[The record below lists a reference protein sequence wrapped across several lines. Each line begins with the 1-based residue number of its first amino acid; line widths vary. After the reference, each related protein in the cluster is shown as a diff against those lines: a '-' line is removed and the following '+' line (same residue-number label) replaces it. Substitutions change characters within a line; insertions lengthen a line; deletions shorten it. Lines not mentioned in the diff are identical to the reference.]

1 MTTELPT
8 GNEDRLLF
16 ELKSRGPQAAATLA
30 AALAITP
37 MGAHK
42 LLARLEAMGLVDA
55 REDTRKDTRDSS
67 GDGAQAARVGRPR
80 RLWALTAAGHGR
92 FPDRHADLTLQL
104 IQQAR
109 VLFGDAGLDQL
120 ITARE
125 QDSERRYAAA
135 LSRSQSLAE
144 RVRELARLRSEEGYM
159 ARAERAGRDWLL
171 VEDHCPICAAAT
183 HCQGFCRSELALFQR
198 CLGPGV
204 SVERSEHL
212 LAGARRC
219 VYRIAAVKDAVLPA
233 NGGSAD
239 PASLAG

>member
-1 MTTELPT
+1 MSMPLPE

-16 ELKSRGPQAAATLA
+16 ELKSRGPQPAATLA
-30 AALAITP
+30 ATLAITP

-42 LLARLEAMGLVDA
+42 LLARLQAQGLVDV
-55 REDTRKDTRDSS
+55 RDETRQDQPS
-67 GDGAQAARVGRPR
+67 ARVGRPR
-80 RLWALTAAGHGR
+80 KLWALTGAGHSR

-109 VLFGDAGLDQL
+109 ALFGDAGLDQL

-125 QDSERRYAAA
+125 QDARRRYEAA
-135 LSRSQSLAE
+135 LSRCQGLGE
-144 RVRELARLRSEEGYM
+144 RVGELARLRSEEGYM
-159 ARAERAGRDWLL
+159 ARAERAGDDWLL

-183 HCQGFCRSELALFQR
+183 SCQGFCRSELSVFRQ

-204 SVERSEHL
+204 QVERAEHL

-219 VYRIAAVKDAVLPA
+219 VYRISTAATTTPMTALQDTM
-233 NGGSAD
+233 
-239 PASLAG
+239 